1 MTVRREVKHQQPN
14 IVVSKLREQRF
25 LRRRVV
31 AYFHFFTLSIN
42 FFSLLS
48 LSKVMRPYI
57 AIFAT
62 FERLEIYSK
71 LPFYGFVTP
80 KLKRNLM
87 VLKERVKIFRL
98 ATTLLL

>member
-1 MTVRREVKHQQPN
+1 MRREVKHLQPN
-14 IVVSKLREQRF
+14 IVVLKLRDQRF

-31 AYFHFFTLSIN
+31 AYFHVFTLSIN
-42 FFSLLS
+42 FFILLS
-48 LSKVMRPYI
+48 LSKVMRPFI

-62 FERLEIYSK
+62 FERLEIDSK

-87 VLKERVKIFRL
+87 ILKERVKIYRL
-98 ATTLLL
+98 ATTRLL